1 MGELNQFHPLSLCLY
16 PLYRRWEFRRGD
28 HGSRAMGLPF
38 IPYPFALILFKHETR
53 ARLFAFFPLAAL
65 IIHRCLNA
73 PESPKV

>member
-1 MGELNQFHPLSLCLY
+1 MPAILEVAVILVRATTDH
-16 PLYRRWEFRRGD
+16 EHD
-28 HGSRAMGLPF
+28 HGGFPE
-38 IPYPFALILFKHETR
+38 HETR